1 MGNIN
6 NFKMMK
12 FVLSMLVAGAAATEG
27 EACGADETVCT
38 DEGACCGYMVDA
50 VVISRVCSGAAG
62 AAPADKLEEQVFSCE
77 DPNDTGDEGAAKIA
91 VGTASLLAALYM
103 L

>member
-1 MGNIN
+1 
-6 NFKMMK
+6 MK

-38 DEGACCGYMVDA
+38 EEGGCCGYMVDA
-50 VVISRVCSGAAG
+50 VVVTRLCSGAAG
-62 AAPADKLEEQVFSCE
+62 AAPADKEESQVFSCE
-77 DPNDTGDEGAAKIA
+77 DPNDTGEEGAAKIA
-91 VGTASLLAALYM
+91 VGASALLAALYM